1 MDISKAYEEV
11 SGYLESLDVDQ
22 DGEHLWTNY
31 QEVTATL
38 IRLSQIKNEVAFE
51 ELVGRATPALK
62 KFRTTILEPVIERFE
77 KVAIYE
83 SRKITA
89 RQVEY
94 DMEKR

>member
-1 MDISKAYEEV
+1 MQIDLLYEEV

-31 QEVTATL
+31 QEVTAIL
-38 IRLSQIKNEVAFE
+38 IRLSQIKNEISFL
-51 ELVGRATPALK
+51 ELQGKAAPPIK
-62 KFRTTILEPVIERFE
+62 KFRTAILEPVIERFE

-89 RQVEY
+89 RQIEY